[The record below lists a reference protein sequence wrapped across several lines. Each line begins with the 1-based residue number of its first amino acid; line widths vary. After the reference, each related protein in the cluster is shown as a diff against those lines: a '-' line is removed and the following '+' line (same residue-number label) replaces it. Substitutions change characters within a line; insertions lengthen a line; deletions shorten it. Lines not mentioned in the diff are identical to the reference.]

1 MKHRLRRENM
11 SKTKGYKHLLNYC
24 ANLVMILFEMG
35 CFAYIWFQYYN
46 PQMSNKFG
54 ERGHWG
60 VIGLY
65 VLLTFFFTESLGGF
79 NIGYMEASD
88 ILSSH
93 VLAIVMSATVEYFV
107 VVLAVRNY
115 VSVYPLV
122 VMALVEI
129 LFGILWTLLVRNM
142 YQRLYPPRRMLVIY
156 GNYPPDDLIA
166 KINSRKDKYNICVS
180 VSYKVGYVKLYT
192 MAKEYEAVVLCDL
205 PAEARNQITKYCYQ
219 ESIRTY
225 VTPKISD
232 ILLSA
237 ADDIHLFDSPLLLLR
252 NEGLSIDQRFFKR
265 IEDIVFSLIGIILSS
280 PIMLIVALC
289 IKLYDGGPVFF
300 RQPRY
305 TRDNEVF
312 MILKFRSMSVHDAD
326 SKITKKD
333 DARVTPVGKVIRATH
348 VDELPQLFNIL
359 NGEMSLVGPRPE
371 WKTVVDQYVEVVPE
385 FALRTKV
392 KAGLTGYAQVY
403 GKYSTTPYDKVRL
416 DIKYIENY
424 SLWLDLKLIL
434 LTVKILFKRD
444 KTEGVDSYQSNA
456 LRSGNPDKDEK

>member
-1 MKHRLRRENM
+1 M
-11 SKTKGYKHLLNYC
+11 SERKGYKHLLNYC
-24 ANLVMILFEMG
+24 ANLIMLLFEMF
-35 CFAYIWFQYYN
+35 CFAYVWFQYYN
-46 PQMSNKFG
+46 PQMTNKFS
-54 ERGHWG
+54 EKGHWG

-65 VLLTFFFTESLGGF
+65 VLLAFFFTKSLGGF

-88 ILSSH
+88 IITSN
-93 VLAIVMSATVEYFV
+93 VLAVIMSNVIEYFI

-115 VSVYPLV
+115 VLVYPIV
-122 VMALVEI
+122 VMTVTEI
-129 LFGILWTLLVRNM
+129 AFAILWAQLVRNL
-142 YQRLYPPRRMLVIY
+142 YQRLYPPRKMLVIY
-156 GNYPPDDLIA
+156 GNYPPDDLIE
-166 KINSRKDKYNICVS
+166 KINSRKDKYNICAS
-180 VSYKVGYVKLYT
+180 VSYTVGYVKLYT
-192 MAKEYEAVVLCDL
+192 MAKQYEAVVLSDL
-205 PAEARNQITKYCYQ
+205 PSDARNQITKYCYQ

-265 IEDIVFSLIGIILSS
+265 IEDIVFSLVGIILTS
-280 PIMLIVALC
+280 PLMLIIALC

-300 RQPRY
+300 KQPRY
-305 TRDNEVF
+305 TRDNKVF
-312 MILKFRSMSVHDAD
+312 MVLKFRSMSVHEVD
-326 SKITKKD
+326 SKITKKG
-333 DARVTPVGKVIRATH
+333 DARVTPVGRVIRAAH

-359 NGEMSLVGPRPE
+359 KGDMALVGPRPE
-371 WKTVVDQYVEVVPE
+371 WKTVVDQYIEVVPE

-444 KTEGVDSYQSNA
+444 KTEGVDTNQSNA
-456 LRSGNPDKDEK
+456 LRNRKE

>member
-1 MKHRLRRENM
+1 M
-11 SKTKGYKHLLNYC
+11 SERKGYKHLLNYC
-24 ANLVMILFEMG
+24 ANLIMILFEMV
-35 CFAYIWFQYYN
+35 CFAYVWFQYYN
-46 PQMSNKFG
+46 PQMTNKFS

-65 VLLTFFFTESLGGF
+65 VLLTFFFTKSLGGF

-88 ILSSH
+88 IIISH
-93 VLAIVMSATVEYFV
+93 VLAVIMSNAVEYFI

-115 VSVYPLV
+115 VLVYPLIA
-122 VMALVEI
+122 MTAAEI
-129 LFGILWTLLVRNM
+129 IFAIVWTLLVRNL
-142 YQRLYPPRRMLVIY
+142 YQRLYPPRKMLVIY
-156 GNYPPDDLIA
+156 GNYPPDDLIE
-166 KINSRKDKYNICVS
+166 KINSRKDKYNICAS
-180 VSYKVGYVKLYT
+180 VSYTVGYVKLYT
-192 MAKEYEAVVLCDL
+192 MAKQYEAVVLSDL
-205 PAEARNQITKYCYQ
+205 PSDARNQITKYCYQ

-265 IEDIVFSLIGIILSS
+265 IEDIVFSLVGIILTS
-280 PIMLIVALC
+280 PIMLIIALC

-300 RQPRY
+300 KQPRY
-305 TRDNEVF
+305 TRDNKVF
-312 MILKFRSMSVHDAD
+312 MVLKFRSMSVHEVD
-326 SKITKKD
+326 SKITKKG
-333 DARVTPVGKVIRATH
+333 DARVTPVGLVIRAAH

-359 NGEMSLVGPRPE
+359 KGDMALVGPRPE
-371 WKTVVDQYVEVVPE
+371 WKTVVDQYIEVVPE

-444 KTEGVDSYQSNA
+444 KTEGVDTNQSNA
-456 LRSGNPDKDEK
+456 LRNRKE

>member
-1 MKHRLRRENM
+1 M
-11 SKTKGYKHLLNYC
+11 SEKKGYKHLLNYC
-24 ANLVMILFEMG
+24 ANLIMILFEMG
-35 CFAYIWFQYYN
+35 CFAVVWYQCYN
-46 PQMSNKFG
+46 PQMTNRFS

-60 VIGLY
+60 VIGMY
-65 VLLTFFFTESLGGF
+65 VLLTFFFTKSLGGF
-79 NIGYMEASD
+79 NIGYLEASD
-88 ILSSH
+88 IFISH
-93 VLAIVMSATVEYFV
+93 ALAILLSAGVEYFI

-115 VSVYPLV
+115 VSVYPMV
-122 VMALVEI
+122 VMSINEI
-129 LFGILWTLLVRNM
+129 LFSSAWTLLVRHV
-142 YQRLYPPRRMLVIY
+142 YKKLYPPRRMLVIY
-156 GNYPPDDLIA
+156 GNYPPDDLIE
-166 KINSRKDKYNICVS
+166 KINSRKDKYNICAS
-180 VSYKVGYVKLYT
+180 VSYRIGYIKLYT
-192 MAKEYEAVVLCDL
+192 MVKEYEAVVLCDL
-205 PAEARNQITKYCYQ
+205 PADARNQITKYCYQ

-265 IEDIVFSLIGIILSS
+265 IEDILFSLLGIIVTA
-280 PIMLIVALC
+280 PIMSVVAIV
-289 IKLYDGGPVFF
+289 IKLYDGGPIFF
-300 RQPRY
+300 KQPRY
-305 TRDNEVF
+305 TRDNVVF
-312 MILKFRSMSVHDAD
+312 MVLKFRSMSVHEVD

-333 DARVTPVGKVIRATH
+333 DARVTPVGKIIRATH
-348 VDELPQLFNIL
+348 LDELPQLFNIL
-359 NGEMSLVGPRPE
+359 KGEMSLVGPRPE

-434 LTVKILFKRD
+434 LTVKVLFKRD
-444 KTEGVDSYQSNA
+444 KTEGVDKHQTNA
-456 LRSGNPDKDEK
+456 LRTEQGDKVEK

>member
-1 MKHRLRRENM
+1 M
-11 SKTKGYKHLLNYC
+11 SERKGYKHLLNYC
-24 ANLVMILFEMG
+24 ANLIMLLFEMF
-35 CFAYIWFQYYN
+35 CFAYVWFQYYN
-46 PQMSNKFG
+46 PQMTNKFS
-54 ERGHWG
+54 EKGHWG

-65 VLLTFFFTESLGGF
+65 VLLVFFFTKSLGGF

-88 ILSSH
+88 IIISN
-93 VLAIVMSATVEYFV
+93 VLAVIMSNVIEYFI

-115 VSVYPLV
+115 VLVYPMV
-122 VMALVEI
+122 VMTVAEI
-129 LFGILWTLLVRNM
+129 AFAILWALLVRNM
-142 YQRLYPPRRMLVIY
+142 YQRLYPPRKMLVIY
-156 GNYPPDDLIA
+156 GNYPPDDLIE
-166 KINSRKDKYNICVS
+166 KINSRKDKYNICAS
-180 VSYKVGYVKLYT
+180 VSYTVGYVKLYT
-192 MAKEYEAVVLCDL
+192 MAKQYEAVVLSDL
-205 PAEARNQITKYCYQ
+205 PSDARNQITKYCYQ

-265 IEDIVFSLIGIILSS
+265 IEDIVFSLVGIILTS
-280 PIMLIVALC
+280 PLMLIIALC

-300 RQPRY
+300 KQPRY
-305 TRDNEVF
+305 TRDNKVF
-312 MILKFRSMSVHDAD
+312 MVLKFRSMSVHEAD
-326 SKITKKD
+326 SKITKKG
-333 DARVTPVGKVIRATH
+333 DARVTPVGRVIRAAH

-359 NGEMSLVGPRPE
+359 KGDMALVGPRPE
-371 WKTVVDQYVEVVPE
+371 WKTVVDQYIEVVPE

-444 KTEGVDSYQSNA
+444 KTEGVDTNQSNA
-456 LRSGNPDKDEK
+456 LRNRKE

>member
-1 MKHRLRRENM
+1 M
-11 SKTKGYKHLLNYC
+11 SERKGYKHLLNYC
-24 ANLVMILFEMG
+24 ANLIMILFEMV
-35 CFAYIWFQYYN
+35 CFAYVWFQYYN
-46 PQMSNKFG
+46 PQMTNKFS

-65 VLLTFFFTESLGGF
+65 VLLTFFFTKSLGGF

-88 ILSSH
+88 IIISH
-93 VLAIVMSATVEYFV
+93 VLAVIMSNAVEYFI

-115 VSVYPLV
+115 VLVYPLIA
-122 VMALVEI
+122 MTAAEI
-129 LFGILWTLLVRNM
+129 IFAIVWTLLVRNL
-142 YQRLYPPRRMLVIY
+142 YQSLYPPRKMLVIY
-156 GNYPPDDLIA
+156 GNYPPDDLIE
-166 KINSRKDKYNICVS
+166 KINSRKDKYNICAS
-180 VSYKVGYVKLYT
+180 VSYTVGYVKLYT
-192 MAKEYEAVVLCDL
+192 MAKQYEAVVLSDL
-205 PAEARNQITKYCYQ
+205 PSDARNQITKYCYQ

-265 IEDIVFSLIGIILSS
+265 IEDIVFSLVGIILTS
-280 PIMLIVALC
+280 PLMLIIALC

-300 RQPRY
+300 KQPRY
-305 TRDNEVF
+305 TRDNKVF
-312 MILKFRSMSVHDAD
+312 MVLKFRSMSVHEVD
-326 SKITKKD
+326 SKITKKG
-333 DARVTPVGKVIRATH
+333 DARVTPVGRVIRAAH

-359 NGEMSLVGPRPE
+359 KGDMALVGPRPE
-371 WKTVVDQYVEVVPE
+371 WKTVVDQYIEVVPE

-444 KTEGVDSYQSNA
+444 KTEGVDTNQSNA
-456 LRSGNPDKDEK
+456 LRNRKE

>member
-1 MKHRLRRENM
+1 M
-11 SKTKGYKHLLNYC
+11 SERKGYKHLLNYC
-24 ANLVMILFEMG
+24 ANLIMILFEMV
-35 CFAYIWFQYYN
+35 CFAYVWFQYYN
-46 PQMSNKFG
+46 PQMTNKFS

-65 VLLTFFFTESLGGF
+65 VLLTFFFTKSLGGF

-88 ILSSH
+88 IIISH
-93 VLAIVMSATVEYFV
+93 VLAVIMSNAVEYFI

-115 VSVYPLV
+115 VLMYPLIA
-122 VMALVEI
+122 MTAAEI
-129 LFGILWTLLVRNM
+129 IFAIVWALLVRNL
-142 YQRLYPPRRMLVIY
+142 YQRLYPPRKMLVIY
-156 GNYPPDDLIA
+156 GNYPPDDLIE
-166 KINSRKDKYNICVS
+166 KINSRKDKYNICAS
-180 VSYKVGYVKLYT
+180 VSYTVGYVKLYT
-192 MAKEYEAVVLCDL
+192 MAKQYEAVVLSDL
-205 PAEARNQITKYCYQ
+205 PSDARNQITKYCYQ

-265 IEDIVFSLIGIILSS
+265 IEDIVFSLVGIILTS
-280 PIMLIVALC
+280 PLMLIIALC

-300 RQPRY
+300 KQPRY
-305 TRDNEVF
+305 TRDNKVF
-312 MILKFRSMSVHDAD
+312 MVLKFRSMSVHEVD
-326 SKITKKD
+326 SKITKKKD
-333 DARVTPVGKVIRATH
+333 VRVTPVGRVIRAAH

-359 NGEMSLVGPRPE
+359 KGDMALVGPRPE
-371 WKTVVDQYVEVVPE
+371 WKTVVDQYIEVVPE

-444 KTEGVDSYQSNA
+444 KTEGVDTNQSNA
-456 LRSGNPDKDEK
+456 LRNRKE

>member
-1 MKHRLRRENM
+1 M
-11 SKTKGYKHLLNYC
+11 SERKGYKHLLNYC
-24 ANLVMILFEMG
+24 ANLIMLLFEML
-35 CFAYIWFQYYN
+35 CFAYVWFQYYN
-46 PQMSNKFG
+46 PQMTNKFS

-65 VLLTFFFTESLGGF
+65 VLLTFFFTKNLGGF

-88 ILSSH
+88 IIISH
-93 VLAIVMSATVEYFV
+93 VLAVIMSNAVEYFI

-115 VSVYPLV
+115 VLVYPLV
-122 VMALVEI
+122 AMTVAEI
-129 LFGILWTLLVRNM
+129 VFAILWTQLVRNM

-156 GNYPPDDLIA
+156 GNYPPDDLIE
-166 KINSRKDKYNICVS
+166 KINSRKDKYNICAS
-180 VSYKVGYVKLYT
+180 VSYTVGYVKLYT
-192 MAKEYEAVVLCDL
+192 MAKQYEAVVLCDL
-205 PAEARNQITKYCYQ
+205 PSDARNQITKYCYQ

-265 IEDIVFSLIGIILSS
+265 IEDIVFSLVGIIITS
-280 PIMLIVALC
+280 PLMLIIAVC

-300 RQPRY
+300 KQPRY
-305 TRDNEVF
+305 TRDNKVF
-312 MILKFRSMSVHDAD
+312 MVLKFRSMSVHEAD
-326 SKITKKD
+326 SKITKKG
-333 DARVTPVGKVIRATH
+333 DARVTPVGRVIRAAH

-359 NGEMSLVGPRPE
+359 KGDMALVGPRPE
-371 WKTVVDQYVEVVPE
+371 WKTVVDQYIEVVPE

-444 KTEGVDSYQSNA
+444 KTEGVDTNQSNA
-456 LRSGNPDKDEK
+456 LRNREK

>member
-1 MKHRLRRENM
+1 M
-11 SKTKGYKHLLNYC
+11 SERKGYKHLLNYC
-24 ANLVMILFEMG
+24 ANLIMLLFEMF
-35 CFAYIWFQYYN
+35 CFAYVWFQYYN
-46 PQMSNKFG
+46 PQMTNKFS
-54 ERGHWG
+54 EKGHWG

-65 VLLTFFFTESLGGF
+65 VLLVFFFTKSLGGF

-88 ILSSH
+88 IIISN
-93 VLAIVMSATVEYFV
+93 VLAVIMSNVIEYFI

-115 VSVYPLV
+115 VLVYPMV
-122 VMALVEI
+122 VMTVAEI
-129 LFGILWTLLVRNM
+129 AFAILWSLLVRNM
-142 YQRLYPPRRMLVIY
+142 YQRLYPPRKMLVIY
-156 GNYPPDDLIA
+156 GNYPPDDLIE
-166 KINSRKDKYNICVS
+166 KINSRKDKYNICAS
-180 VSYKVGYVKLYT
+180 VSYTVGYVKLYT
-192 MAKEYEAVVLCDL
+192 MAKQYEAVVLSDL
-205 PAEARNQITKYCYQ
+205 PSDARNQITKYCYQ

-265 IEDIVFSLIGIILSS
+265 IEDIVFSLVGIILTS
-280 PIMLIVALC
+280 PLMLIIALC

-300 RQPRY
+300 KQPRY
-305 TRDNEVF
+305 TRDNKVF
-312 MILKFRSMSVHDAD
+312 MVLKFRSMSVHEAD
-326 SKITKKD
+326 SKITKKG
-333 DARVTPVGKVIRATH
+333 DARVTPVGRVIRAAH

-359 NGEMSLVGPRPE
+359 KGDMALVGPRPE
-371 WKTVVDQYVEVVPE
+371 WKTVVDQYIEVVPE

-444 KTEGVDSYQSNA
+444 KTEGVDTNQSNA
-456 LRSGNPDKDEK
+456 LRNRKE

>member
-1 MKHRLRRENM
+1 M
-11 SKTKGYKHLLNYC
+11 SERKGYKHLLNYC
-24 ANLVMILFEMG
+24 ANLIMLLFEMF
-35 CFAYIWFQYYN
+35 CFAYVWFQYYN
-46 PQMSNKFG
+46 PQMTNKFS
-54 ERGHWG
+54 EKGHWG

-65 VLLTFFFTESLGGF
+65 VLLAFFFTKSLGGF

-88 ILSSH
+88 IITSN
-93 VLAIVMSATVEYFV
+93 VLAVIMSNVIEYFI

-115 VSVYPLV
+115 VLVYPIV
-122 VMALVEI
+122 VMTVTEI
-129 LFGILWTLLVRNM
+129 AFAILWAQLVRNL
-142 YQRLYPPRRMLVIY
+142 YQRLYPPRKMLVIY
-156 GNYPPDDLIA
+156 GNYPPDDLIE
-166 KINSRKDKYNICVS
+166 KINSRKDKYNICAS
-180 VSYKVGYVKLYT
+180 VSYTIGYVKLYT
-192 MAKEYEAVVLCDL
+192 MAKQYEAVVLSDL
-205 PAEARNQITKYCYQ
+205 PSDARNQITKYCYQ

-265 IEDIVFSLIGIILSS
+265 IEDIVFSLVGIILTS
-280 PIMLIVALC
+280 PLMLIIALC

-300 RQPRY
+300 KQPRY
-305 TRDNEVF
+305 TRDNKVF
-312 MILKFRSMSVHDAD
+312 MVLKFRSMSVHEVD
-326 SKITKKD
+326 SKITKKG
-333 DARVTPVGKVIRATH
+333 DARVTPVGRVIRAAH

-359 NGEMSLVGPRPE
+359 KGDMALVGPRPE
-371 WKTVVDQYVEVVPE
+371 WKTVVDQYIEVVPE

-444 KTEGVDSYQSNA
+444 KTEGVDTNQSNA
-456 LRSGNPDKDEK
+456 LRNRKE

>member
-1 MKHRLRRENM
+1 M
-11 SKTKGYKHLLNYC
+11 SERKGYKHLLNYC
-24 ANLVMILFEMG
+24 ANLIMILFEMV
-35 CFAYIWFQYYN
+35 CFAYVWFQYYN
-46 PQMSNKFG
+46 PQMTNKFS

-65 VLLTFFFTESLGGF
+65 VLLTFFFTKSLGGF

-88 ILSSH
+88 IIISH
-93 VLAIVMSATVEYFV
+93 VLAVIMSNAVEYFI

-115 VSVYPLV
+115 VLVYPLIA
-122 VMALVEI
+122 MTAAEI
-129 LFGILWTLLVRNM
+129 IFAIVWTLLVRNL
-142 YQRLYPPRRMLVIY
+142 YQRLYPPRKMLVIY
-156 GNYPPDDLIA
+156 GNYPPDDLIE
-166 KINSRKDKYNICVS
+166 KINSRKDKYNICAS
-180 VSYKVGYVKLYT
+180 VSYTVGYVKLYT
-192 MAKEYEAVVLCDL
+192 MAKQYEAVVLSDL
-205 PAEARNQITKYCYQ
+205 PSDERNQITKYCYQ

-265 IEDIVFSLIGIILSS
+265 IEDIVFSLVGIILTS
-280 PIMLIVALC
+280 PIMLIIALC

-300 RQPRY
+300 KQPRY
-305 TRDNEVF
+305 TRDNKVF
-312 MILKFRSMSVHDAD
+312 MVLKFRSMSVHEVD
-326 SKITKKD
+326 SKITKKG
-333 DARVTPVGKVIRATH
+333 DARVTPVGLVIRAAH

-359 NGEMSLVGPRPE
+359 KGDMALVGPRPE
-371 WKTVVDQYVEVVPE
+371 WKTVVDQYIEVVPE

-444 KTEGVDSYQSNA
+444 KTEGVDTNQSNA
-456 LRSGNPDKDEK
+456 LRNRKE

>member
-1 MKHRLRRENM
+1 M
-11 SKTKGYKHLLNYC
+11 SERKGYKHLLNYC
-24 ANLVMILFEMG
+24 ANLIMILFEMF
-35 CFAYIWFQYYN
+35 CFAYVWFQYYN
-46 PQMSNKFG
+46 PQMTNKFS
-54 ERGHWG
+54 EKGHWG

-65 VLLTFFFTESLGGF
+65 VLLAFFFTKSLGGF

-88 ILSSH
+88 IITSN
-93 VLAIVMSATVEYFV
+93 VLAVIMSNVIEYFI

-115 VSVYPLV
+115 VLVYPIV
-122 VMALVEI
+122 VMTVTEI
-129 LFGILWTLLVRNM
+129 AFAILWAQLVRNM
-142 YQRLYPPRRMLVIY
+142 YQRLYPPRKMLVIY
-156 GNYPPDDLIA
+156 GNYPPDDLIE
-166 KINSRKDKYNICVS
+166 KINSRKDKYNICAS
-180 VSYKVGYVKLYT
+180 VSYTVGYVKLYT
-192 MAKEYEAVVLCDL
+192 MAKQYEAVVLSDL
-205 PAEARNQITKYCYQ
+205 PSDARNQITKYCYQ

-265 IEDIVFSLIGIILSS
+265 IEDIVFSLVGIILTS
-280 PIMLIVALC
+280 PLMLIIALC

-300 RQPRY
+300 KQPRY
-305 TRDNEVF
+305 TRDNKVF
-312 MILKFRSMSVHDAD
+312 MVLKFRSMSVHEVD
-326 SKITKKD
+326 SKITKKG
-333 DARVTPVGKVIRATH
+333 DARVTPVGRVIRAAH

-359 NGEMSLVGPRPE
+359 KGDMALVGPRPE
-371 WKTVVDQYVEVVPE
+371 WKTVVDQYIEVVPE

-444 KTEGVDSYQSNA
+444 KTEGVDTNQSNA
-456 LRSGNPDKDEK
+456 LRNRKE

>member
-1 MKHRLRRENM
+1 M
-11 SKTKGYKHLLNYC
+11 SERKGYKHLLNYC
-24 ANLVMILFEMG
+24 ANLIMILFEML
-35 CFAYIWFQYYN
+35 CFAYVWFQYYN
-46 PQMSNKFG
+46 PQMTNKFS

-65 VLLTFFFTESLGGF
+65 VLLAFFFTKSLGGF

-88 ILSSH
+88 IIISH
-93 VLAIVMSATVEYFV
+93 VLAVIMSNAVEYFI

-115 VSVYPLV
+115 VLVYPLIA
-122 VMALVEI
+122 MTAAEI
-129 LFGILWTLLVRNM
+129 IFAIVWTLLVRNL
-142 YQRLYPPRRMLVIY
+142 YQRLYPPRKMLVIY
-156 GNYPPDDLIA
+156 GNYPPDDLIE
-166 KINSRKDKYNICVS
+166 KINSRKDKYNICAS
-180 VSYKVGYVKLYT
+180 VSYTVGYVKLYT
-192 MAKEYEAVVLCDL
+192 MAKQYEAVVLSDL
-205 PAEARNQITKYCYQ
+205 PSDARNQITKYCYQ

-265 IEDIVFSLIGIILSS
+265 IEDIVFSLVGIILTS
-280 PIMLIVALC
+280 PLMLIIALC

-300 RQPRY
+300 KQPRY
-305 TRDNEVF
+305 TRDNKVF
-312 MILKFRSMSVHDAD
+312 MVLKFRSMSVHEAD
-326 SKITKKD
+326 SKITKKG
-333 DARVTPVGKVIRATH
+333 DARVTPVGRVIRAAH

-359 NGEMSLVGPRPE
+359 KGDMALVGPRPE
-371 WKTVVDQYVEVVPE
+371 WKTVVDQYIEVVPE

-444 KTEGVDSYQSNA
+444 KTEGVDTNQSNA
-456 LRSGNPDKDEK
+456 LRNRKE

>member
-1 MKHRLRRENM
+1 M
-11 SKTKGYKHLLNYC
+11 SERKGYKHLLNYC
-24 ANLVMILFEMG
+24 ANLIMILFEMV
-35 CFAYIWFQYYN
+35 CFAYVWFQYYN
-46 PQMSNKFG
+46 PQMTNKFS

-65 VLLTFFFTESLGGF
+65 VLLTFFFTKSLGGF

-88 ILSSH
+88 IIISH
-93 VLAIVMSATVEYFV
+93 VLAVIMSNAVEYFI

-115 VSVYPLV
+115 VLVYPLIA
-122 VMALVEI
+122 MTAAEI
-129 LFGILWTLLVRNM
+129 IFAIVWTLLVRNL
-142 YQRLYPPRRMLVIY
+142 YQRLYPPRKMLVIY
-156 GNYPPDDLIA
+156 GNYPPDDLIE
-166 KINSRKDKYNICVS
+166 KINSRKDKYNICAS
-180 VSYKVGYVKLYT
+180 VSYTVGYVKLYT
-192 MAKEYEAVVLCDL
+192 MAKQYEAVVLSDL
-205 PAEARNQITKYCYQ
+205 PSDARNQITKYCYQ

-265 IEDIVFSLIGIILSS
+265 IEDIVFSLVGIILTS
-280 PIMLIVALC
+280 PIMLIIALC

-300 RQPRY
+300 KQPRY
-305 TRDNEVF
+305 TRDNKVF
-312 MILKFRSMSVHDAD
+312 MVLKFRSMSVHEVD
-326 SKITKKD
+326 SKITKKG
-333 DARVTPVGKVIRATH
+333 DARVTPVGRVIRAAH

-359 NGEMSLVGPRPE
+359 KGDMALVGPRPE
-371 WKTVVDQYVEVVPE
+371 WKTVVDQYIEVVPE

-444 KTEGVDSYQSNA
+444 KTEGVDTNQSNA
-456 LRSGNPDKDEK
+456 LRNRKE

>member
-1 MKHRLRRENM
+1 M
-11 SKTKGYKHLLNYC
+11 SERKGYKHLLNYC
-24 ANLVMILFEMG
+24 ANLIMILFETV
-35 CFAYIWFQYYN
+35 CFAYVWFQYYN
-46 PQMSNKFG
+46 PQMTNKFS

-65 VLLTFFFTESLGGF
+65 VLLTFFFTKSLGGF

-88 ILSSH
+88 IIISH
-93 VLAIVMSATVEYFV
+93 VLAVIMSNAVEYFI

-115 VSVYPLV
+115 VLVYPLIA
-122 VMALVEI
+122 MTAAEI
-129 LFGILWTLLVRNM
+129 IFAIVWTLLVRNL
-142 YQRLYPPRRMLVIY
+142 YQRLYPPRKMLVIY
-156 GNYPPDDLIA
+156 GNYPPDDLIE
-166 KINSRKDKYNICVS
+166 KINSRKDKYNICAS
-180 VSYKVGYVKLYT
+180 VSYTVGYVKLYT
-192 MAKEYEAVVLCDL
+192 MAKQYEAVVLSDL
-205 PAEARNQITKYCYQ
+205 PSDARNQITKYCYQ

-265 IEDIVFSLIGIILSS
+265 IEDIVFSLVGIILTS
-280 PIMLIVALC
+280 PLMLIIALC

-300 RQPRY
+300 KQPRY
-305 TRDNEVF
+305 TRDNKVF
-312 MILKFRSMSVHDAD
+312 MVLKFRSMSVHEVD
-326 SKITKKD
+326 SKITKKG
-333 DARVTPVGKVIRATH
+333 DARVTPVGRVIRAAH

-359 NGEMSLVGPRPE
+359 KGDMALVGPRPE
-371 WKTVVDQYVEVVPE
+371 WKTVVDQYIEVVPE

-444 KTEGVDSYQSNA
+444 KTEGVDTNQSNA
-456 LRSGNPDKDEK
+456 LRNRKE

>member
-1 MKHRLRRENM
+1 M
-11 SKTKGYKHLLNYC
+11 SERKGYKHLLNYC
-24 ANLVMILFEMG
+24 ANLIMLLFEMF
-35 CFAYIWFQYYN
+35 CFAYVWFQYYN
-46 PQMSNKFG
+46 PQMTNKFS
-54 ERGHWG
+54 EKGHWG

-65 VLLTFFFTESLGGF
+65 VLLAFFFTKSLGGF

-88 ILSSH
+88 IITSN
-93 VLAIVMSATVEYFV
+93 VLAVIMSNVIEYFI

-115 VSVYPLV
+115 VLVYPIV
-122 VMALVEI
+122 VMTVTEI
-129 LFGILWTLLVRNM
+129 AFAILWALLVRNL
-142 YQRLYPPRRMLVIY
+142 YQRLYPPRKMLVIY
-156 GNYPPDDLIA
+156 GNYPPDDLIE
-166 KINSRKDKYNICVS
+166 KINSRKDKYNICAS
-180 VSYKVGYVKLYT
+180 VSYTVGYVKLYT
-192 MAKEYEAVVLCDL
+192 MAKQYEAVVLSDL
-205 PAEARNQITKYCYQ
+205 PSDARNQITKYCYQ

-265 IEDIVFSLIGIILSS
+265 IEDIVFSLVGIILTS
-280 PIMLIVALC
+280 PLMLIIALC

-300 RQPRY
+300 KQPRY
-305 TRDNEVF
+305 TRDNKVF
-312 MILKFRSMSVHDAD
+312 MVLKFRSMSVHEVD
-326 SKITKKD
+326 SKITKKRD
-333 DARVTPVGKVIRATH
+333 VRVTPVGRVIRAAH

-359 NGEMSLVGPRPE
+359 KGDMALVGPRPE
-371 WKTVVDQYVEVVPE
+371 WKTVVDQYIEVVPE

-444 KTEGVDSYQSNA
+444 KTEGVDTNQSNA
-456 LRSGNPDKDEK
+456 LRNRKE

>member
-1 MKHRLRRENM
+1 M
-11 SKTKGYKHLLNYC
+11 SERKGYKHLLNYC
-24 ANLVMILFEMG
+24 ANLIMILFEMV
-35 CFAYIWFQYYN
+35 CFAYVWFQYYN
-46 PQMSNKFG
+46 PQMTNKFS

-65 VLLTFFFTESLGGF
+65 VLLTFFFTKSLGGF

-88 ILSSH
+88 IIISH
-93 VLAIVMSATVEYFV
+93 VLAVIMSNAVEYFI

-115 VSVYPLV
+115 VLVYPLIA
-122 VMALVEI
+122 MTAAEI
-129 LFGILWTLLVRNM
+129 IFAIVWTLLVRNL
-142 YQRLYPPRRMLVIY
+142 YQRLYPPRKMLVIY
-156 GNYPPDDLIA
+156 GNYPPDDLIE
-166 KINSRKDKYNICVS
+166 KINSRKDKYNICAS
-180 VSYKVGYVKLYT
+180 VSYTVGYVKLYT
-192 MAKEYEAVVLCDL
+192 MAKQYEAVVLSDL
-205 PAEARNQITKYCYQ
+205 PSDARNQITKYCYQ

-265 IEDIVFSLIGIILSS
+265 IEDIVFSLVGIILTS
-280 PIMLIVALC
+280 PLMLIIALC

-300 RQPRY
+300 KQPRY
-305 TRDNEVF
+305 TRDNKVF
-312 MILKFRSMSVHDAD
+312 MVLKFRSMSVHEVD
-326 SKITKKD
+326 SKITKKG
-333 DARVTPVGKVIRATH
+333 DARVTPVGRVIRAAH

-359 NGEMSLVGPRPE
+359 KGDMALVGPRPE
-371 WKTVVDQYVEVVPE
+371 WKTVVDQYIEVVPE

-444 KTEGVDSYQSNA
+444 KTEGVDTNQSNA
-456 LRSGNPDKDEK
+456 LRNRKE

>member
-1 MKHRLRRENM
+1 M
-11 SKTKGYKHLLNYC
+11 SERKGYKHLLNYC
-24 ANLVMILFEMG
+24 ANLIMILFEMV
-35 CFAYIWFQYYN
+35 CFAYVWFQYYN
-46 PQMSNKFG
+46 PQMTNKFS

-65 VLLTFFFTESLGGF
+65 VLLTFFFTKSLGGF

-88 ILSSH
+88 IIISH
-93 VLAIVMSATVEYFV
+93 VLAVIMSNAVEYFI

-115 VSVYPLV
+115 VLVYPLIA
-122 VMALVEI
+122 MTAAEI
-129 LFGILWTLLVRNM
+129 IFAIVWTLLVRNM
-142 YQRLYPPRRMLVIY
+142 YQRLYPPRKMLVIY
-156 GNYPPDDLIA
+156 GNYPPDDLIE
-166 KINSRKDKYNICVS
+166 KINSRKDKYNICAS
-180 VSYKVGYVKLYT
+180 VSYTVGYVKLYT
-192 MAKEYEAVVLCDL
+192 MAKQYEAVVLSDL
-205 PAEARNQITKYCYQ
+205 PSDARNQITKYCYQ

-265 IEDIVFSLIGIILSS
+265 IEDIVFSLVGIILTS
-280 PIMLIVALC
+280 PLMLIIALC

-300 RQPRY
+300 KQPRY
-305 TRDNEVF
+305 TRDNKVF
-312 MILKFRSMSVHDAD
+312 MVLKFRSMSVHEVD
-326 SKITKKD
+326 SKITKKG
-333 DARVTPVGKVIRATH
+333 DARVTPVGRVIRAAH

-359 NGEMSLVGPRPE
+359 KGDMALVGPRPE
-371 WKTVVDQYVEVVPE
+371 WKTVVDQYIEVVPE

-444 KTEGVDSYQSNA
+444 KTEGVDTNQSNA
-456 LRSGNPDKDEK
+456 LRNRKE

>member
-1 MKHRLRRENM
+1 MKKR
-11 SKTKGYKHLLNYC
+11 KGYKHLLNYC
-24 ANLVMILFEMG
+24 ANLIMILFEMM
-35 CFAYIWFQYYN
+35 CFSYVWFVYYN
-46 PQMSNKFG
+46 PLMTNKFG

-65 VLLTFFFTESLGGF
+65 VLLAFFFTQSLGGF
-79 NIGYMEASD
+79 HIGYLEASD
-88 ILSSH
+88 IFSSH
-93 VLAIVMSATVEYFV
+93 ALAIIMSAVVEYFI
-107 VVLAVRNY
+107 VVLAVRSY

-122 VMALVEI
+122 CMSVIEI
-129 LFGILWTLLVRNM
+129 IFSIIWTMLVRNL
-142 YQRLYPPRRMLVIY
+142 YQKLYPPRRMLVIY

-166 KINSRKDKYNICVS
+166 KINSRKDKYNICMS

-205 PAEARNQITKYCYQ
+205 PAEARNQIMKYCYQ

-252 NEGLSIDQRFFKR
+252 NEGLTIDQRFFKR
-265 IEDIVFSLIGIILSS
+265 IEDIVFSLIGIIISS
-280 PIMLIVALC
+280 PLMLIIAVC

-300 RQPRY
+300 KQPRY
-305 TRDNEVF
+305 
-312 MILKFRSMSVHDAD
+312 
-326 SKITKKD
+326 KKGD
-333 DARVTPVGKVIRATH
+333 TRVTPVGKVIRAAH

-359 NGEMSLVGPRPE
+359 KGEMSLVGPRPE
-371 WKTVVDQYVEVVPE
+371 WKTVVDKYVEVVPE

-434 LTVKILFKRD
+434 LTVKILFKKD
-444 KTEGVDSYQSNA
+444 KTEGVDEYQSNA
-456 LRSGNPDKDEK
+456 LRNESADNDKKQV

>member
-1 MKHRLRRENM
+1 MKKR
-11 SKTKGYKHLLNYC
+11 KGYKHLLNYC
-24 ANLVMILFEMG
+24 ANLIMILFEMM
-35 CFAYIWFQYYN
+35 CFSYVWFVYYN
-46 PQMSNKFG
+46 PLMTNKFG

-65 VLLTFFFTESLGGF
+65 VLLAFFFTQSLGGF
-79 NIGYMEASD
+79 HIGYLEASD
-88 ILSSH
+88 IFSSQA
-93 VLAIVMSATVEYFV
+93 LAIIMSAVVEYFI
-107 VVLAVRNY
+107 VVLAVRSY

-122 VMALVEI
+122 CMSVIEI
-129 LFGILWTLLVRNM
+129 IFSIIWTMLVRNL
-142 YQRLYPPRRMLVIY
+142 YQKLYPPRRMLVIY

-166 KINSRKDKYNICVS
+166 KINSRKDKYNICMS
-180 VSYKVGYVKLYT
+180 VSYKIGYVKLYT

-205 PAEARNQITKYCYQ
+205 PAEARNQIMKYCYQ

-252 NEGLSIDQRFFKR
+252 NEGLTIDQRFFKR
-265 IEDIVFSLIGIILSS
+265 IEDIVFSLIGIIISS
-280 PIMLIVALC
+280 PIMLIIAIC

-300 RQPRY
+300 KQPRY

-312 MILKFRSMSVHDAD
+312 MVLKFRSMSVHDAD

-333 DARVTPVGKVIRATH
+333 DARVTPVGKVIRAAH

-359 NGEMSLVGPRPE
+359 KGEMSLVGPRPE
-371 WKTVVDQYVEVVPE
+371 WKTVVDKYVEVVPE

-434 LTVKILFKRD
+434 LTVKILFKKD
-444 KTEGVDSYQSNA
+444 KTEGVDEYQSNA
-456 LRSGNPDKDEK
+456 LRNESADKDKKQV

>member
-1 MKHRLRRENM
+1 M
-11 SKTKGYKHLLNYC
+11 SERKGYKHLLNYC
-24 ANLVMILFEMG
+24 ANLIMLLFEMF
-35 CFAYIWFQYYN
+35 CFAYVWFQYYN
-46 PQMSNKFG
+46 PQMTNKFS
-54 ERGHWG
+54 EKGHWG

-65 VLLTFFFTESLGGF
+65 VLLAFFFTKSLGGF

-88 ILSSH
+88 IITSN
-93 VLAIVMSATVEYFV
+93 VLAVIMSNVIEYFI

-115 VSVYPLV
+115 VLVYPIV
-122 VMALVEI
+122 VMTVTEI
-129 LFGILWTLLVRNM
+129 AFAILWAQLVRNL
-142 YQRLYPPRRMLVIY
+142 YQRLYPPRKMLVIY
-156 GNYPPDDLIA
+156 GNYPPDDLIE
-166 KINSRKDKYNICVS
+166 KINSRKDKYNICAS
-180 VSYKVGYVKLYT
+180 VSYTVGYVKLYT
-192 MAKEYEAVVLCDL
+192 MAKQYEAVVLSDL
-205 PAEARNQITKYCYQ
+205 PSDARNQITKYCYQ

-265 IEDIVFSLIGIILSS
+265 IEDIVFSLVGIILTS
-280 PIMLIVALC
+280 PLMLIIALC

-300 RQPRY
+300 KQPRY
-305 TRDNEVF
+305 TRDNKVF
-312 MILKFRSMSVHDAD
+312 MVLKFRSMSVHEVD
-326 SKITKKD
+326 SKITKKG
-333 DARVTPVGKVIRATH
+333 DARVTPVGRVIRAAH
-348 VDELPQLFNIL
+348 IDELPQLFNIL
-359 NGEMSLVGPRPE
+359 KGDMALVGPRPE
-371 WKTVVDQYVEVVPE
+371 WKTVVDQYIEVVPE

-444 KTEGVDSYQSNA
+444 KTEGVDTNQSNA
-456 LRSGNPDKDEK
+456 LRNRKE

>member
-1 MKHRLRRENM
+1 M
-11 SKTKGYKHLLNYC
+11 SERKGYKHLLNYC
-24 ANLVMILFEMG
+24 ANLIMLLFEMF
-35 CFAYIWFQYYN
+35 CFAYVWFQYYN
-46 PQMSNKFG
+46 PQMTNKFS
-54 ERGHWG
+54 EKGHWG

-65 VLLTFFFTESLGGF
+65 VLLAFFFTKSLGGF

-88 ILSSH
+88 IITSN
-93 VLAIVMSATVEYFV
+93 VLAVIMSNVIEYFI

-115 VSVYPLV
+115 VLVYPIV
-122 VMALVEI
+122 VMTVTEI
-129 LFGILWTLLVRNM
+129 AFAILWALLVRNL
-142 YQRLYPPRRMLVIY
+142 YQRLYPPRKMLVIY
-156 GNYPPDDLIA
+156 GNYPPDDLIE
-166 KINSRKDKYNICVS
+166 KINSRKDKYNICAS
-180 VSYKVGYVKLYT
+180 VSYTVGYVKLYT
-192 MAKEYEAVVLCDL
+192 MAKQYEAVVLSDL
-205 PAEARNQITKYCYQ
+205 PSDARNQITKYCYQ

-265 IEDIVFSLIGIILSS
+265 IEDIVFSLVGIILTS
-280 PIMLIVALC
+280 PLMLIIALC
-289 IKLYDGGPVFF
+289 IKLYDGGSVFF
-300 RQPRY
+300 KQPRY
-305 TRDNEVF
+305 TRDNKVF
-312 MILKFRSMSVHDAD
+312 MVLKFRSMSVHEVD
-326 SKITKKD
+326 SKITKKG
-333 DARVTPVGKVIRATH
+333 DARVTPVGRVIRAAH

-359 NGEMSLVGPRPE
+359 KGDMALVGPRPE
-371 WKTVVDQYVEVVPE
+371 WKNVVDQYVEVVPE

-444 KTEGVDSYQSNA
+444 KTEGVDTNQSNA
-456 LRSGNPDKDEK
+456 LRNRKE

>member
-1 MKHRLRRENM
+1 M
-11 SKTKGYKHLLNYC
+11 SERKGYKHLLNYC
-24 ANLVMILFEMG
+24 ANLIMILFEMV
-35 CFAYIWFQYYN
+35 CFAYVWFQYYN
-46 PQMSNKFG
+46 PQMTNKFS

-65 VLLTFFFTESLGGF
+65 VLLTFFFTKSLGGF

-88 ILSSH
+88 IIISH
-93 VLAIVMSATVEYFV
+93 VLAVIMSNAVEYFI

-115 VSVYPLV
+115 VLVYPLIA
-122 VMALVEI
+122 MTAAEI
-129 LFGILWTLLVRNM
+129 IFAIVWALLVRNL
-142 YQRLYPPRRMLVIY
+142 YQRLYPPRKMLVIY
-156 GNYPPDDLIA
+156 GNYPPDDLIE
-166 KINSRKDKYNICVS
+166 KINSRKDKYNICAS
-180 VSYKVGYVKLYT
+180 VSYTVGYVKLYT
-192 MAKEYEAVVLCDL
+192 MAKQYEAVVLSDL
-205 PAEARNQITKYCYQ
+205 PSDARNQITKYCYQ

-265 IEDIVFSLIGIILSS
+265 IEDIVFSLVGIILTS
-280 PIMLIVALC
+280 PLMLIIALC
-289 IKLYDGGPVFF
+289 IKLYDGGSVFF
-300 RQPRY
+300 KQPRY
-305 TRDNEVF
+305 TRDNKVF
-312 MILKFRSMSVHDAD
+312 MVLKFRSMSVHEVD
-326 SKITKKD
+326 SKITKKG
-333 DARVTPVGKVIRATH
+333 DARVTPVGRVIRAAH

-359 NGEMSLVGPRPE
+359 KGDMALVGPRPE
-371 WKTVVDQYVEVVPE
+371 WKNVVDQYVEVVPE

-444 KTEGVDSYQSNA
+444 KTEGVDTNQSNA
-456 LRSGNPDKDEK
+456 LRNRKE